1 MPGFSPRHA
10 VLYAVVLIAAMLA
23 VAHAAIFVRLADAD
37 PLVTAA
43 YRMLIAALAL
53 LPFALMLAR
62 DQIRALTIREWGLI
76 AVASV
81 FLALHFAAWI
91 EGVARTSIANAVV
104 LVTLTPV
111 WLALWSA
118 LTLRKSPGWRIWLA
132 VGLAVGGGAVMAWG
146 SVQIG
151 VATLIGDGLALA
163 GGILFA
169 AFFLVTDKA
178 RRSVGLVAFITLVYA
193 GAAVLLWIPVLAL
206 DLPVAGF
213 SRETYFALVAIG
225 LISQVVGHSGFNWAV
240 RTISPMFLALLFLA
254 EPILSTALGWI
265 YFREGFGLE
274 TVLGG
279 GLILGAIYLGM
290 GSARVNQ
297 STQTR

>member
-111 WLALWSA
+111 WLALWAALVRTAAAAGTAALGWPSA
-118 LTLRKSPGWRIWLA
+118 WPLA
-132 VGLAVGGGAVMAWG
+132 V
-146 SVQIG
+146 QC
-151 VATLIGDGLALA
+151 GDGLGQRPGRRGDPDAVTA
-163 GGILFA
+163 SPWRA
-169 AFFLVTDKA
+169 ASSSSAFFLVADKA
-178 RRSVGLVAFITLVYA
+178 RAADRRHRGVRHAGL
-193 GAAVLLWIPVLAL
+193 
-206 DLPVAGF
+206 
-213 SRETYFALVAIG
+213 
-225 LISQVVGHSGFNWAV
+225 
-240 RTISPMFLALLFLA
+240 
-254 EPILSTALGWI
+254 
-265 YFREGFGLE
+265 
-274 TVLGG
+274 
-279 GLILGAIYLGM
+279 
-290 GSARVNQ
+290 
-297 STQTR
+297 

>member
-1 MPGFSPRHA
+1 MLGFSPRHG

-37 PLVTAA
+37 PLVIAA

-81 FLALHFAAWI
+81 VLALHFATWI

-111 WLALWSA
+111 WLALWSVLA
-118 LTLRKSPGWRIWLA
+118 LRKSPGWRIWLA

-151 VATLIGDGLALA
+151 MATLIGDGLALA

-265 YFREGFGLE
+265 YFREGFGLA

-279 GLILGAIYLGM
+279 VLILGAIYLGM